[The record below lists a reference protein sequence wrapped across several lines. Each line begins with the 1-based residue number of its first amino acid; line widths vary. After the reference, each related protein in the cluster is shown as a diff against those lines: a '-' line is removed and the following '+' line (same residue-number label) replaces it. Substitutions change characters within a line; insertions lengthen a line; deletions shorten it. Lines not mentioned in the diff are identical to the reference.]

1 MPQSDDEGFLA
12 RWSRRKRATADG
24 KVVPAEPA
32 IAPATATATAVDDPA
47 GQGPAATTAA
57 EDPGRQQGQ
66 RQPSARDDGQGRGA
80 LKRVLTEADF
90 ADVDFAAL
98 DFRSDYSRFMQ
109 PGVPDAIRNKA
120 LRQLWASDPIM
131 ANMDGLH
138 DYWEDY
144 TDAAVAV
151 PAGTLKTA
159 YRIGKGFLSDDEVA
173 QWDALGKP
181 AAVPPVA
188 TTAAAAPEP
197 EAAAEATTEVREPDG
212 ASVPDV
218 AAAVEPEGES
228 RDPGGEEAS
237 SSNPST
243 HDPGLTS
250 TPRDVTG

>member
-12 RWSRRKRATADG
+12 RWSRRKRATAEG

-32 IAPATATATAVDDPA
+32 VSSAVADGDRTVDDA
-47 GQGPAATTAA
+47 TVREEHGQVAIRESHTAR
-57 EDPGRQQGQ
+57 E
-66 RQPSARDDGQGRGA
+66 DGQGHGA

-98 DFRSDYSRFMQ
+98 DFKSDYSRFMQ
-109 PGVPDAIRNKA
+109 QGVPDAVRNKA

-138 DYWEDY
+138 DYWDDY

-173 QWDALGKP
+173 QWEALGKP
-181 AAVPPVA
+181 AAVPAVETVA
-188 TTAAAAPEP
+188 ATEAAAA
-197 EAAAEATTEVREPDG
+197 AAAEATTEVCEPDG
-212 ASVPDV
+212 AGGAAV
-218 AAAVEPEGES
+218 AAAMEPAVESSETGSE
-228 RDPGGEEAS
+228 DAS

-243 HDPGLTS
+243 DGPALTS
-250 TPRDVTG
+250 TPRDATG

>member
-12 RWSRRKRATADG
+12 RWSRRKRATAEG

-32 IAPATATATAVDDPA
+32 VASAVADGDRTVDDA
-47 GQGPAATTAA
+47 TVREEHGQVDIRESHTAR
-57 EDPGRQQGQ
+57 E
-66 RQPSARDDGQGRGA
+66 DGQGHGA

-98 DFRSDYSRFMQ
+98 DFKSDYSRFMQ
-109 PGVPDAIRNKA
+109 QGVPDAVRNKA

-138 DYWEDY
+138 DYWDDY

-159 YRIGKGFLSDDEVA
+159 YRIGRGFLSDDEVA

-181 AAVPPVA
+181 AAVPAVETVA
-188 TTAAAAPEP
+188 ATEPAAAAV
-197 EAAAEATTEVREPDG
+197 ATTEVCEADG
-212 ASVPDV
+212 AGGAHVP
-218 AAAVEPEGES
+218 AAVEPEGES
-228 RDPGGEEAS
+228 SETGSEEAS

-243 HDPGLTS
+243 HEPALTS
-250 TPRDVTG
+250 PPRDATG